1 MREPELTT
9 HFKKL
14 DMVNI
19 RDRLS
24 TLRSAVVQCQK
35 MESLDDCSYRLREVA
50 RSLRYLSDLILK
62 ETGEEEGA

>member
-1 MREPELTT
+1 MRESELTT

-24 TLRSAVVQCQK
+24 SLRNAIVRCQK
-35 MESLDDCSYRLREVA
+35 ATDKEECAYLLRELA
-50 RSLRYLSDLILK
+50 RDLRYQSDRIF
-62 ETGEEEGA
+62 EEVGEEEET